1 LRRGDLVTIVSL
13 DQKGEVL
20 SVDGTEAEIQMGSL
34 KLRQPVGNLERIGRA
49 RQESSPQRTIAPA
62 AAETVP
68 IEIDLRGYRAEEI
81 APILERYIHDAYLS
95 GLPWVRIIHGK
106 GTGALRQVVRE
117 ELRGHPVV
125 DRSAAAGSTE
135 GGEGA
140 TVAHLRQG

>member
-1 LRRGDLVTIVSL
+1 MRIVSL

-20 SVDGTEAEIQMGSL
+20 LVDGSDAEIQMGSL
-34 KLRQPVGNLERIGRA
+34 KLRQPLSNLERIGRS
-49 RQESSPQRTIAPA
+49 RRESDERSQRLVPSMT
-62 AAETVP
+62 ETVP

-81 APILERYIHDAYLS
+81 APVLEQYINDAYLS

-106 GTGALRQVVRE
+106 GTGTLRQVVRE
-117 ELRGHPVV
+117 ELRGYPIVE
-125 DRSAAAGSTE
+125 RSASAGSNE